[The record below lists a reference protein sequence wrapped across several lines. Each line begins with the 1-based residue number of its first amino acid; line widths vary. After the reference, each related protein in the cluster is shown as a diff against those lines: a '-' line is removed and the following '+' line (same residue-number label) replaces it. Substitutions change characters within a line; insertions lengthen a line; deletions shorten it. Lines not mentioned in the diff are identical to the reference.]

1 MQEIVLVWMPI
12 QPGKPVLLINLF
24 QMDWKAFYRE
34 DQGGGGGG
42 GRSKI
47 KEIKDQGDQ
56 SKLSLAAMSF
66 KVMTCKP
73 DCQAR

>member
-1 MQEIVLVWMPI
+1 MVLVWMPI

-34 DQGGGGGG
+34 DQGGGG
-42 GRSKI
+42 
-47 KEIKDQGDQ
+47 EIKDQGDQ